1 MRLKAFQ
8 LIVVFCSFAHSGKL
22 PVDEPIL
29 ENIFVSTHESLNAQ
43 ENIALVTFM
52 ENETVR
58 LAKEQKFCG
67 IFTHN
72 SNALTQQLASSVFG
86 YETLID
92 LQVNQFIVN
101 GRKPFAIVPDSVR
114 WILQWKKF

>member
-1 MRLKAFQ
+1 M
-8 LIVVFCSFAHSGKL
+8 IVCFSIHACSPSHSDKL
-22 PVDEPIL
+22 PADKPIL

-58 LAKEQKFCG
+58 LAKQQKFCG

-72 SNALTQQLASSVFG
+72 SNALTQQLAHSVFN
-86 YETLID
+86 YETLIG

-101 GRKPFAIVPDSVR
+101 GRKPFTIVPDSVH
-114 WILQWKKF
+114 WILQWKKI